1 MNAVD
6 LLATLVAQRGRVMA
20 SQYSQFPAYAQLLET
35 GLIEETGVVP
45 SIICNECDQPHDAP
59 VVCEASQYG
68 YYCHELGFIPI
79 ERTELIA
86 VQPNLGAVTAQ
97 IADHLHCKRRK
108 SAPVKDAVW
117 RIGAIDTPS
126 GDIALYLK
134 PTMQDS
140 EDVAEF
146 EAALL
151 GEIKS
156 SFGIVLTSKGTLRLP
171 PYTTVTLQDVLS
183 IVSGE
188 LTVVADLTTVAGV
201 PEVRRGGRPN
211 NFKKPLNELIAM
223 RENKGLALEGI
234 NAEAKALQAEFMARF
249 PDNKCPSLPTVK
261 KYVSNSRL
269 VS

>member
-1 MNAVD
+1 
-6 LLATLVAQRGRVMA
+6 MA
-20 SQYSQFPAYAQLLET
+20 SQYSPIPAYAQLFEA

-59 VVCEASQYG
+59 VIYEAPQYG
-68 YYCHELGFIPI
+68 YCCHELGFMPTD
-79 ERTELIA
+79 RTELIA

-97 IADHLHCKRRK
+97 IADHLNCKRRK

-126 GDIALYLK
+126 GDVSLYLV

-140 EDVAEF
+140 EDVADF

-171 PYTTVTLQDVLS
+171 PYTTVPLQDVLS
-183 IVSGE
+183 IESGE
-188 LTVVADLTTVAGV
+188 LTVVADLKTVAGV
-201 PEVRRGGRPN
+201 PEVRTTGRPST
-211 NFKKPLNELIAM
+211 FKKPLNELIAR
-223 RENKGLALEGI
+223 RENMGLALEGR
-234 NAEAKALQAEFMARF
+234 NAEAKALQAEFKAQY
-249 PDNKCPSLPTVK
+249 PNITCPSLPTVK
-261 KYVSNSRL
+261 RYVSDASRGSKL
-269 VS
+269 DQN